1 MGNYIQGQVGAIEGS
16 MLGVT
21 GTLTNDSA
29 AVGVLHA
36 TMPDGSTLEIRAK
49 SEFTEVGLTEGF
61 EARSIAKDGT
71 QFTTYIGHADAGSTS
86 NAEIPQ
92 EEGVDIRGD
101 DPIEVIQDAII
112 IAGFLKGGAVI
123 AGANAAANAAVT
135 AASSFMDSIAVIF
148 AGAQGV

>member
-36 TMPDGSTLEIRAK
+36 TMPDGSTVEIRAK

-101 DPIEVIQDAII
+101 DPIEECRSKCRSYGSFEFY
-112 IAGFLKGGAVI
+112 GF
-123 AGANAAANAAVT
+123 N
-135 AASSFMDSIAVIF
+135 SSYIRRRTRCINL
-148 AGAQGV
+148 G

>member
-1 MGNYIQGQVGAIEGS
+1 MLLSLNSSAI
-16 MLGVT
+16 
-21 GTLTNDSA
+21 
-29 AVGVLHA
+29 
-36 TMPDGSTLEIRAK
+36 
-49 SEFTEVGLTEGF
+49 
-61 EARSIAKDGT
+61 
-71 QFTTYIGHADAGSTS
+71 
-86 NAEIPQ
+86 IPQ